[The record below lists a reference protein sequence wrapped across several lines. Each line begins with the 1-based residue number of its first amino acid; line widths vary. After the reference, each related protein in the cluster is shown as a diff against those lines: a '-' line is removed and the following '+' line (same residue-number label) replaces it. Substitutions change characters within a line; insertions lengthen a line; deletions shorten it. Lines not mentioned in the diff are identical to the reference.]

1 MEFNEDVPYAVLQSL
16 PDSGLENLNFY
27 GVMLLIQ
34 SQESKTLLVVG
45 MIAILM
51 IFFLGVQCFCRNEE
65 TSPDEPVEEEE
76 EEEEKEEEE
85 EQARGLFSQATGNIM
100 SFFGR

>member
-51 IFFLGVQCFCRNEE
+51 IFFLGAQCFCRNEE
-65 TSPDEPVEEEE
+65 TSPDEQVEEEE
-76 EEEEKEEEE
+76 EEVEQE

>member
-1 MEFNEDVPYAVLQSL
+1 MKMEFNEDVPYAVLQSL

-51 IFFLGVQCFCRNEE
+51 IFFLGAQCFCRNEE
-65 TSPDEPVEEEE
+65 ASSYDRPF
-76 EEEEKEEEE
+76 EEEK
-85 EQARGLFSQATGNIM
+85 RGLFCQIIDETM
-100 SFFGR
+100 PFFG